1 MKPESLLKMRR
12 SRVEGK
18 IAKRTQGMFP
28 LAAEEIRRRM
38 WAKFPSDYLDL
49 EVIRQRQEARAEF
62 QREFITEKT
71 NKIAAE
77 LRRINDFP
85 EISQALEAT

>member
-1 MKPESLLKMRR
+1 MKPDSLLKMRR

-18 IAKRTQGMFP
+18 IAKRTKGMFP
-28 LAAEEIRRRM
+28 FAANEIRKKM
-38 WAKFPSDYLDL
+38 WAKFPADYLDL
-49 EVIRQRQEARAEF
+49 ETIRQRQEARAEY

-71 NKIAAE
+71 NEEAAT

-85 EISQALEAT
+85 DLLAELSIR